1 MDFYKDLLVP
11 KKMEFSKVFL
21 RMCILALACTITV
34 WSFIIVKTLA
44 AFIIIAVWYLTW
56 YVMRYFS
63 IEHEYIVTNGELD
76 VDIIYGKKKRKR
88 LATIN
93 NKNLEIMAPLSSDK
107 NFNNSDFKKRID
119 ASSGIKENKKYYAV
133 FNHKEFGKTLLIFEP
148 SDEMLENIKYYNRSK
163 VTV

>member
-11 KKMEFSKVFL
+11 KKMEFSKVFF
-21 RMCILALACTITV
+21 RMCILALTATITV
-34 WSFIIVKTLA
+34 WSFLILKSLSAV
-44 AFIIIAVWYLTW
+44 IIIAVWYITW

-107 NFNNSDFKKRID
+107 SLNGDFKKRID

-133 FNHKEFGKTLLIFEP
+133 FNHKEFGRTLLIFEP